1 MLFAHLPDNRE
12 IRFPVNIQ
20 RDQLEVLD
28 FDPPEVVPENMVFIP
43 EGNFIFGERAFDDQ
57 FAMTRLPAFL
67 IGKYEVSI
75 GEYMNFWNSLTDPAK
90 KEQFRAR
97 IEDNTRNGRK
107 LLDLWDDNGK
117 IREPYKENMPVIG
130 VTPEAAEAYMQY
142 MSKKSGM
149 RYRLPTALEWEKAA
163 RGVDGREY
171 VWGNNYNANYACVS
185 SDAAGGREKQ
195 PVSCGSYPQDC
206 SVYGVFDMTGNAR
219 ELVTTHG
226 SWRYYTAKGASFR
239 YSRRFARVANQ
250 AYASNL
256 SDVGFRCVVEL
267 PRAE

>member
-1 MLFAHLPDNRE
+1 
-12 IRFPVNIQ
+12 
-20 RDQLEVLD
+20 
-28 FDPPEVVPENMVFIP
+28 
-43 EGNFIFGERAFDDQ
+43 
-57 FAMTRLPAFL
+57 
-67 IGKYEVSI
+67 
-75 GEYMNFWNSLTDPAK
+75 
-90 KEQFRAR
+90 
-97 IEDNTRNGRK
+97 
-107 LLDLWDDNGK
+107 
-117 IREPYKENMPVIG
+117 MPVIG

-185 SDAAGGREKQ
+185 SNADGGRKNQ
-195 PVSCGSYPQDC
+195 PVSCGSYPMDC
-206 SVYGVFDMTGNAR
+206 SVYGAYDMTGNVR
-219 ELVTTHG
+219 ELVTNID
-226 SWRYYTAKGASFR
+226 SWQHFTAKGSSFR
-239 YSRRFARVANQ
+239 YSQRFARVANQ